1 MDCKLLGGIFLE
13 GVLSFLSPCVL
24 PLIPLYISYLAGD
37 NKTVDEQGNVTY
49 KTSKVFLTTLFFVA
63 GISLTFVLL
72 ALSASALKTFLDQ
85 YNEVISIIG
94 GTLLIIFGL
103 HELGLFSI
111 DILNKEFKPKFEM
124 HLKQMNCLKAFLLGF
139 VFSLGWSPC
148 IGPLL
153 SNALLMA
160 LTDPQGYL
168 YIAAYASGLII
179 PFLICG
185 LFTSKVLDFINKK
198 QNIYKYVLKI
208 SGIILIVFGCYM
220 IYNASRSIKEIKS
233 MTAVS
238 EKAPGEEESVESYLY
253 GLKLKD
259 TEDKEVSLSDF
270 KGKYILLNFTA
281 TWCAYCDMEMPELV
295 EFAKEKE
302 DTVCL
307 CIFSPQREKGGE
319 EMIKTFVTDK
329 NYGIRT
335 LLDVE
340 DILFYYCGINSYPTT
355 FIISPE
361 GRFLTYVNGA
371 MNKDNFNQ
379 MLEYAKNVDVS
390 GN

>member
-1 MDCKLLGGIFLE
+1 
-13 GVLSFLSPCVL
+13 
-24 PLIPLYISYLAGD
+24 
-37 NKTVDEQGNVTY
+37 
-49 KTSKVFLTTLFFVA
+49 
-63 GISLTFVLL
+63 
-72 ALSASALKTFLDQ
+72 
-85 YNEVISIIG
+85 
-94 GTLLIIFGL
+94 
-103 HELGLFSI
+103 
-111 DILNKEFKPKFEM
+111 
-124 HLKQMNCLKAFLLGF
+124 
-139 VFSLGWSPC
+139 
-148 IGPLL
+148 
-153 SNALLMA
+153 
-160 LTDPQGYL
+160 
-168 YIAAYASGLII
+168 
-179 PFLICG
+179 
-185 LFTSKVLDFINKK
+185 
-198 QNIYKYVLKI
+198 
-208 SGIILIVFGCYM
+208 
-220 IYNASRSIKEIKS
+220 

-238 EKAPGEEESVESYLY
+238 EKTPGEEESVESYLY

-281 TWCAYCDMEMPELV
+281 TWCTYCDMEMPELV